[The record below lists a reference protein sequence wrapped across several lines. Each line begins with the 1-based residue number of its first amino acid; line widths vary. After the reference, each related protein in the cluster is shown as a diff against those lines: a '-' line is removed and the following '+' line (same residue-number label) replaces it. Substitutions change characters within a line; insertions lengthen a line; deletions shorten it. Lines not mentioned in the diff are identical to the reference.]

1 MNKLRP
7 VAAVLAAVLLSA
19 CANLDIDRSAD
30 DFDEAAYDRDL
41 SECRGG
47 PAAMFAMSG
56 LEFAVIGSVYGLVK
70 GARIGSS
77 AGNTDKGAI
86 IGTIVGG
93 LMGFGAGA
101 YHAIDDHDAALA
113 RCLRDKGYA
122 AGTV

>member
-1 MNKLRP
+1 MNQGLS
-7 VAAVLAAVLLSA
+7 VAAAVLLSA
-19 CANLDIDRSAD
+19 CANIDIDRNAE
-30 DFDEAAYDRDL
+30 DFDEMTYDRDL

-47 PAAMFAMSG
+47 PAAMFALSG
-56 LEFAVIGSVYGLVK
+56 MEFAVIGSVYGLVN

-101 YHAIDDHDAALA
+101 YDAIDEHDAALE
-113 RCLRDKGYA
+113 RCLRDKGYDA
-122 AGTV
+122 AGVV